1 MISCVTFSRS
11 SELTRLLQQRRAGR
25 RVGARDAEVRPAAEM
40 DPADGVDRQRGD
52 VVDVPLHEPLEAVAD
67 ADDVEP
73 FEAGAD
79 GGRGD
84 DAVDAGGGAAADE
97 DRKTLVMFHSPRSY

>member
-1 MISCVTFSRS
+1 MR
-11 SELTRLLQQRRAGR
+11 LTASIVSGR
-25 RVGARDAEVRPAAEM
+25 
-40 DPADGVDRQRGD
+40 D
-52 VVDVPLHEPLEAVAD
+52 VIDVPLHQPLEAVAD

-84 DAVDAGGGAAADE
+84 DAVDAGGGSAADE
-97 DRKTLVMFHSPRSY
+97 DGEPLMMFHSP